1 MSFPTTKNNLNRIQY
16 SIPAVYSHQKNLSGS
31 ATPDE
36 MKFRVVMVG
45 SLFLYGAWWIWKNTG
60 EQTKKA

>member
-1 MSFPTTKNNLNRIQY
+1 MSYPITSNNLNRIGY
-16 SIPAVYSHQKNLSGS
+16 TIPSVYQKNLSGS

-45 SLFLYGAWWIWKNTG
+45 SLFLYGAWWVWKNTG
-60 EQTKKA
+60 EEKRV